1 MGIIT
6 LTTDFGTDDH
16 YVAAMKG
23 VILSIHP
30 QATIV
35 DISHAIPPQ
44 DIMAGAFMLANAAPY
59 FPPGT
64 VHVAVIDPGVGSER
78 RPIALRFPLNLNVDP
93 ASANALHYFVGPDN
107 GVLTLASGLW
117 FGTMPSLPSAAFQT
131 SEVRITAE
139 AVHLTNRKYW
149 RSGVSHT
156 FHGRDIF
163 APVAAHL
170 SRAGTSAKVFAELG
184 QPLKSPAVQLT
195 IPPVSERGQV
205 LTGTIIHIDRFG
217 NCISNVLE
225 WRIADRREA
234 SRISAGG
241 RTIQG
246 IRRTY
251 AEVERGDVLAL
262 IGSSGYL
269 EIAMRDGSAAG
280 ALGLRVGDT
289 LQIDM
294 G

>member
-78 RPIALRFPLNLNVDP
+78 RPIALRVPRSLSVDP
-93 ASANALHYFVGPDN
+93 TGTVPYHYFVGPDN
-107 GVLTLASGLW
+107 GVLTLAVGLW
-117 FGTMPSLPSAAFQT
+117 FGSAGPLPPLVGPSHLQ
-131 SEVRITAE
+131 ITAS
-139 AVHLTNRKYW
+139 AVNLTNRKFW
-149 RSGVSHT
+149 LPGVSHT

-170 SRAGTSAKVFAELG
+170 SRAAISAKVFAELG
-184 QPLKSPAVQLT
+184 EALSAPAVQMN
-195 IPPVSERGQV
+195 IPPVSELGNM
-205 LTGTIIHIDRFG
+205 LTGSIIHIDRFG

-251 AEVERGDVLAL
+251 AEVERGDLLAL

-269 EIAMRDGSAAG
+269 EIAVRDGSAAG
-280 ALGLRVGDT
+280 ALGLRVGDA
-289 LQIDM
+289 LRIDM